1 MHARLQSTCE
11 GCWCRNRPDSLG
23 NCYGILLF
31 ATDLAIMA
39 TSTDLKL
46 VAVITALQKLTLEQ
60 TKNLAL
66 QLGVELRVLIDIER
80 EYSGNSRKAHYLQA
94 WLDGDVEASWE
105 KIVAGLRQIGM
116 NVVAANVTSQYLRR
130 PQAPVTHGPFSG
142 PTPSPVPICV
152 STMEDSAIVPNPQPV
167 EACVSVTGDSTSAP
181 IPQAS
186 QGLTPQLGS
195 MQSTASIESSRH
207 EQFSLVVCSTDSSVV
222 DGDRVTRVKATI
234 ENLEV
239 KFTSVMSKTRSAMC
253 KKESQDADFTDDFRD
268 ALLLLPVA
276 KKAIHVKFFR
286 DSEDEILDAKNVRKL
301 FAILYRYSD
310 YRNYEI
316 LLQIVNRFCEAPL
329 KSNMQ
334 EYCTMLEK
342 FELATSVDVYLIAI
356 SATRELSLAFS
367 KMVVKIDK
375 PASACS
381 LHEIRKLKEALAEKA
396 SLGSHSIYLA
406 DTGLGSVVSMLQFP
420 TSAVGWVLAAMTP
433 EFLHTHHLIEVTVD
447 GECLITLQDDQE
459 YLVRDLYTCC

>member
-1 MHARLQSTCE
+1 MVLYDTTFHWYTVLRSV
-11 GCWCRNRPDSLG
+11 
-23 NCYGILLF
+23 
-31 ATDLAIMA
+31 AIMA

-46 VAVITALQKLTLEQ
+46 VAVVTALQTLTLEQ

-66 QLGVELRVLIDIER
+66 LLGVELCVLIDIER
-80 EYSGNSRKAHYLQA
+80 EYSGNSRKAHYIQA

-116 NVVAANVTSQYLRR
+116 NVVAANVTSQYLLR
-130 PQAPVTHGPFSG
+130 PQAPVTDGPFSG
-142 PTPSPVPICV
+142 PTPSPVPIRV

-167 EACVSVTGDSTSAP
+167 EACVSVTGDSTPAP

-186 QGLTPQLGS
+186 QGLTPQPGS
-195 MQSTASIESSRH
+195 MQSTALTESSRH
-207 EQFSLVVCSTDSSVV
+207 EQFSLVVCTTDSSVV

-234 ENLEV
+234 EKLEV
-239 KFTSVMSKTRSAMC
+239 KFTSVMLKTRSAMC

-268 ALLLLPVA
+268 TLLLLPVA

-301 FAILYRYSD
+301 FGILYRYCD

-316 LLQIVNRFCEAPL
+316 LLQIVNRFCEDPL

-334 EYCTMLEK
+334 DYCAMLEK

-356 SATRELSLAFS
+356 SAGSELSLAFS

-381 LHEIRKLKEALAEKA
+381 LHEIRKFNEALAEKA
-396 SLGSHSIYLA
+396 SLAPYSVYLQA
-406 DTGLGSVVSMLQFP
+406 IDPGSVVVVVQFP
-420 TSAVGWVLAAMTP
+420 PSALGWVLAAMTP
-433 EFLHTHHLIEVTVD
+433 EFLHAHHLIEVIVD